1 MRYAFYI
8 SGNSTRLLH
17 YLEQSD
23 ESVKLLKYLLNSSRH
38 I

>member
-1 MRYAFYI
+1 MRFI
-8 SGNSTRLLH
+8 FQEIQPRLLH

-23 ESVKLLKYLLNSSRH
+23 ESVKLLKYLLNSARH